1 MNKEKQV
8 DQIVFFDGVCNY
20 CSGIVKFIIRKDK
33 KANFKFSPLQSDFS
47 KNLLRHFDITIDITN
62 LDTFVYLKLDKVHV
76 KSTAALYV
84 LRDIGGLYR
93 LLFVFI
99 VIPGFVRNFLYSLI
113 SKSRYKIWGKKDN
126 CMLPTPE
133 IKDRF
138 L

>member
-1 MNKEKQV
+1 MNKKKQA
-8 DQIVFFDGVCNY
+8 DQIVLFDGVCNF
-20 CSGIVKFIIRKDK
+20 CSGIIKFIIRKDK

-47 KNLLRHFDITIDITN
+47 KNLLQHFDITIDITN
-62 LDTFVYLKLDKVHV
+62 LDTFVYIRHDKAHI

-84 LRDIGGLYR
+84 LKDIGGLYR

-99 VIPGFVRNFLYSLI
+99 TIPGFVRNFLYSLI

-126 CMLPTPE
+126 CMLPNPE
-133 IKDRF
+133 IIDRF